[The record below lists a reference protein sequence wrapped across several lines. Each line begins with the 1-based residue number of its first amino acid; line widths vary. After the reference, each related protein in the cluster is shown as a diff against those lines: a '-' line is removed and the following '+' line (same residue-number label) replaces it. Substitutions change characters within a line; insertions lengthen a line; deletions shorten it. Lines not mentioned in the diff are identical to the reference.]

1 MYLILG
7 YGGVRCGGTLISTRL
22 VLTAAHCVCGFAYRR
37 RDPVECTNEM
47 IMDRANILGWRA
59 ILGDH
64 DRYTIGTGDIVVELS
79 TIIKHEKAYINPS
92 RN

>member
-1 MYLILG
+1 MSFKGIG
-7 YGGVRCGGTLISTRL
+7 CSGTLVSTRL
-22 VLTAAHCVCGFAYRR
+22 VLTAAHCVCSFAYIR

-47 IMDRANILGWRA
+47 IMEQSNRLGWRA

-64 DRYTIGTGDIVVELS
+64 DRYTIGTGDILVEVS
-79 TIIKHEKAYINPS
+79 NIIKHEKAYTDPS